1 MNQCREKVLGEMGP
15 SLLLMEELP

>member
-1 MNQCREKVLGEMGP
+1 MNQCGEKVLGEMGP